1 MEGPHYKTYGQCL
14 LPKCVVT
21 STNKPTWPH
30 CLYGRK
36 FQISYCMFLTK
47 KKKKKKLLLHQCN
60 VECACEEISSQYR
73 SFLKKFF
80 PARGR
85 LLGYKH

>member
-47 KKKKKKLLLHQCN
+47 KKKKKTPI
-60 VECACEEISSQYR
+60 ASM
-73 SFLKKFF
+73 
-80 PARGR
+80 
-85 LLGYKH
+85 